1 MTAQPLQLLLRFIL
15 IVFCGFGQVQALHAE
30 ILLEEFRTDDG
41 KCSLTEK
48 NDLVD
53 QSEGAAN
60 YSYTLN
66 NTEIFQNRGISR
78 AALSSD
84 GLEVIIPPLTRLNC
98 LTKSSGGG
106 KTMMLVTAAEP
117 TNAYCGWVDVDN
129 LLEANAENDLA
140 FGPDISPCGTVQPV
154 SIRNFCSEIKEIH
167 GDVEGCSAKVVG
179 RSVIKTKFI
188 TDNTSNI
195 EADHLSRSE
204 QIPLYSS
211 AQTTNEIGT
220 INIFTILEVFDQ
232 AKNTETGA
240 LRLLVGI
247 EGKDLKGWIDYNS
260 GTVWYSNLSAYFA
273 REGSKDVF
281 KNKIGVRN
289 NQILAQRPSNLEQTL
304 DSDNEFPRF
313 PVLFDHRLKKA
324 NTPAKIRPNL
334 QVAFIG
340 RFCGEN
346 QASLCSAGDEM
357 MQNKTNF
364 DSADIMFLIDGT
376 SSMKKYFSLVSK
388 AVKDF
393 TKSYIDNPDYRFG
406 VAMYG
411 DFKEKSKTT
420 TTDTIDFK
428 LIDKLQINFG
438 DLFNRLDKTELFI
451 KDVMKDKE
459 EATDAA
465 IYNAVMASNWKEKRL
480 RFLIHIGDHGDRVNP
495 SELTLDKM
503 KENNIFYIPVAVKGE
518 GVIGA
523 SEKFVKQANRIFE
536 KYRTASDVPMAL
548 EPIVTYQ
555 QNIDEL
561 EAIAQ
566 ALVGSLDTGK
576 RAERERQS
584 EIFGN
589 EEQATGANTL
599 PPGFAALTQA
609 AKELFLPE
617 ASDEDFTN
625 IAAKGYIETANIG
638 EKETNWD
645 YFVTLDNTELLD
657 LNRSMETVCLTIGG
671 SNDEKIISESI
682 RQMIETLT
690 GDKLTTDDL
699 ADYWRDRNS
708 IPLVTQ
714 TLLGDGMKTF
724 FRDYADVEEL
734 AKYKKAFCRG
744 YELTSLMQAKK
755 KLPKPYDGG
764 SLVWTGDFYESEG
777 AVRHNWLYKDFFER
791 GYYYL
796 PLTYLPGWESNSP

>member
-1 MTAQPLQLLLRFIL
+1 MLLSLAFSVNVSVTKL
-15 IVFCGFGQVQALHAE
+15 VYAE
-30 ILLEEFRTDDG
+30 TVLAEFRTDNG
-41 KCSLTEK
+41 ECTLIQK
-48 NDLVD
+48 NELID
-53 QSEGAAN
+53 QSEVSAN
-60 YSYTLN
+60 YSYTLD
-66 NTEIFQNRGISR
+66 NTKLFQSRGISR
-78 AALSSD
+78 EAGS
-84 GLEVIIPPLTRLNC
+84 IIPPLTRLNC

-117 TNAYCGWVDVDN
+117 TKAYCGWVDVDN

-140 FGPDISPCGTVQPV
+140 FGSDLSPCGKVDAV
-154 SIRNFCSEIKEIH
+154 SIRNFCSKIKEIH
-167 GDVEGCSAKVVG
+167 GDVEGCNSKVVG

-188 TDNTSNI
+188 TDNTSQI
-195 EADHLSRSE
+195 DEEHLAKSE

-211 AQTTNEIGT
+211 AQTMDKIGT

-232 AKNTETGA
+232 AKNTETDA

-247 EGKDLKGWIDYNS
+247 NGKDLKGWVDFNS
-260 GTVWYSNLSAYFA
+260 GTVWYSNLSTYFA
-273 REGSKDVF
+273 RNGSKDVF
-281 KNKIGVRN
+281 QSEIGVREN
-289 NQILAQRPSNLEQTL
+289 KILAQRPNNLKQTL
-304 DSDNEFPRF
+304 DSNIEFPRF
-313 PVLFDHRLKKA
+313 PVLFDQRIKTAK
-324 NTPAKIRPNL
+324 TPAKIRPNL

-340 RFCGEN
+340 RFCGED
-346 QASLCSAGDEM
+346 QASLCSARDEI
-357 MQNKTNF
+357 MQNETNIN
-364 DSADIMFLIDGT
+364 SADIMFLIDGT
-376 SSMKKYFSLVSK
+376 KSMKKYFSLVST
-388 AVKDF
+388 AVENF
-393 TKSYIDNPDYRFG
+393 TKNYIDDPDYRFG

-411 DFKEKSKTT
+411 DFKDKYKTKT
-420 TTDTIDFK
+420 GDTIDFK
-428 LIDKLQINFG
+428 VVNKLQINFG
-438 DLFNRLDKTELFI
+438 DLFSRLDKTKLFI

-465 IYNAVMASNWKEKRL
+465 IYNAVMASNWKEERL

-495 SELTLDKM
+495 SNLTLDIM

-523 SEKFVKQANRIFE
+523 SDKFVKQANLIFQ
-536 KYRTASDVPMAL
+536 KYRTAGNAPMAL
-548 EPIVTYQ
+548 EPIVTYHQ
-555 QNIDEL
+555 DIDEL
-561 EAIAQ
+561 EAISQ
-566 ALVGSLDTGK
+566 ALVGSLNTGK

-589 EEQATGANTL
+589 EEEQSPAANTL

-617 ASDEDFTN
+617 TSDVESTN
-625 IAAKGYIETANIG
+625 IAAKGFIETAKIG
-638 EKETNWD
+638 DPEENWE
-645 YFVTLDNTELLD
+645 YFVTLDNTELLK

-682 RQMIETLT
+682 RQMIESLT

-699 ADYWRDRNS
+699 ADYWRDRSS

-714 TLLGDGMKTF
+714 TLLGDGMKDF
-724 FRDYADVEEL
+724 LRDYSDVQKL
-734 AKYKKAFCRG
+734 SKYKKAFCRG

-764 SLVWTGDFYESEG
+764 SLLWTGDFYESEG